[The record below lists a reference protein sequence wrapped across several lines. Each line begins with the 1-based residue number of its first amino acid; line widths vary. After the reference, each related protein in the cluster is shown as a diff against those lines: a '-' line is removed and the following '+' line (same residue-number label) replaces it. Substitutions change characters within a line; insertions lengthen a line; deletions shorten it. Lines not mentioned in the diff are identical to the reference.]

1 MEREPITKTDKPA
14 LRGKPRHRSNRALL
28 SGMLLFPALLLMSV
42 FLFYPVSQLVYIS
55 FFDPEPTLKNYTI
68 IFQSS
73 VYFRIILTTLQVSL
87 LTTVFTLLLGYPVA
101 FVMANSPR
109 WANVI
114 LLFVMLPL
122 LTSIL
127 VRSFGWMVILGRNGI
142 VNNILLDLNIIGEP
156 LRLIYNRTGTIIGM
170 THVMLPFMIMPIYA
184 VMRTIDPALVRAGKS
199 LGAGN
204 WAVFRTIYLPLTA
217 PGVLS
222 GVLLVF
228 IMAVGFFVT
237 PALLGGPSDMLVATL
252 IQSEIQEILNW
263 GRASS
268 LSMILLLVILLVLI
282 VYQRALGLDR
292 LWRSRN

>member
-1 MEREPITKTDKPA
+1 MERNPAVDDVGPIHSVESRRTSGRSLAPA
-14 LRGKPRHRSNRALL
+14 LLL
-28 SGMLLFPALLLMSV
+28 PALLLMAV
-42 FLFYPVSQLVYIS
+42 FLFYPVARLVYIS
-55 FFDPEPTLKNYTI
+55 FFDPDPTLRNYTI
-68 IFQSS
+68 LVESP
-73 VYFRIILTTLQVSL
+73 VYFRIILTTLEVSF
-87 LTTVFTLLLGYPVA
+87 LTTVFALLLGYPVA
-101 FVMANSPR
+101 FAMANWPR
-109 WANVI
+109 WAGTI

-127 VRSFGWMVILGRNGI
+127 VRSFGWMVILGRSGI
-142 VNNILLDLNIIGEP
+142 VNNLLIEMNIVGEP
-156 LRLIYNRTGTIIGM
+156 LKLIYNRTGTIIGM
-170 THVMLPFMIMPIYA
+170 THVLLPFMIMPIYA
-184 VMRTIDPALVRAGKS
+184 VMRTIDPALVKAGKS

-204 WAVFRTIYLPLTA
+204 WSVFRTIYLPLTA

-237 PALLGGPSDMLVATL
+237 PALLGGPSDMLIATL
-252 IQSEIQEILNW
+252 IHSEVQEILNW

-268 LSMILLLVILLVLI
+268 LAMMLLLVILLVLV